1 MSGHLMAASGFAG
14 LENSPLAR
22 IGYYNKIITK
32 GWERDFLSLLTNTE
46 IDGRLFQCN
55 QMIQFTKQPTTGP
68 WRRDYEKNQELI
80 LDQVSPEAFSM
91 VCYESAYKAIKFDK
105 LDVKRICERWAEF
118 ERGFIDDMYHTL
130 SEMWHAYV
138 LNTMVLG
145 AAARDKGN
153 GAGRG
158 GNVNLGAPGAPTLIT
173 GANIASELAKLKR
186 VLMENRRWKE
196 GEMFIVVPPAIL
208 EQFVTS
214 PFANALQMGDC
225 VDCSLLATGE
235 IPNKIMGFTVI
246 QTDQVPSVIDTG
258 TNKEAY
264 FIIAGHRMATAF
276 VGDIVEADIAP
287 VSNSFGHAYRV
298 LTVWGSQVIYP
309 DALAIGYWTI

>member
-22 IGYYNKIITK
+22 IGYYNKIISK
-32 GWERDFLSLLTNTE
+32 GWETDFLPLITNTE

-80 LDQVSPEAFSM
+80 LDQVSPEAFTM

-105 LDVKRICERWAEF
+105 LDVSRICERWGEF

-138 LNTMVLG
+138 LNTMILG
-145 AAARDKGN
+145 AAARNKGSS
-153 GAGRG
+153 AGRS
-158 GNVNLGAPGAPTLIT
+158 GNVNLGTVGAPIVIT
-173 GANIASELAKLKR
+173 GANIATELARLKR
-186 VLMENRRWKE
+186 VLMEARRWRE
-196 GEMFIVVPPAIL
+196 GEMFIILPPAIL

-214 PFANALQMGDC
+214 PYASALQMGNC

-235 IPNKIMGFTVI
+235 VPNKIAGFTVI
-246 QTDQVPSVIDTG
+246 QTDQLPSVLDPVTG
-258 TNKEAY
+258 AES
-264 FIIAGHRMATAF
+264 FMIVAGHKMATAF

-287 VSNSFGHAYRV
+287 VANSFGYAYRV

-309 DALAIGYWTI
+309 DALAVGYWTI